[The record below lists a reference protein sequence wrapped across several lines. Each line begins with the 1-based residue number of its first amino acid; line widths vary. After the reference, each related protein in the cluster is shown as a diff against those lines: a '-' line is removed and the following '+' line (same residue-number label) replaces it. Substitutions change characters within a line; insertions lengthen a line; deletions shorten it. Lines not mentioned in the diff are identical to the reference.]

1 MSKTIPS
8 YTHRCYLRG
17 VALLPHHLAP
27 LPPWERTGLDLI
39 LPLWDRRCLAV
50 LPWVSQLGRAEG
62 PSVDILPSP
71 AFEKRKVTA
80 RVVSYVVMTARDGL
94 HIKSLASLRML
105 LVESFYGI
113 LKIATEGER
122 MRRWIGRWI
131 PNKERR
137 GNS

>member
-1 MSKTIPS
+1 M
-8 YTHRCYLRG
+8 
-17 VALLPHHLAP
+17 
-27 LPPWERTGLDLI
+27 DLI

-50 LPWVSQLGRAEG
+50 LPWLSWPGRADG
-62 PSVDILPSP
+62 LSVDVLPSP

-80 RVVSYVVMTARDGL
+80 CMVSYVVMTAHDGL
-94 HIKSLASLRML
+94 HIKSLASPRML
-105 LVESFYGI
+105 PVESFYGI